1 MSKRHTRYKKS
12 VNMNCFDTIDS
23 HCNVTADTEMAVF

>member
-1 MSKRHTRYKKS
+1 MSKRHTRYKS